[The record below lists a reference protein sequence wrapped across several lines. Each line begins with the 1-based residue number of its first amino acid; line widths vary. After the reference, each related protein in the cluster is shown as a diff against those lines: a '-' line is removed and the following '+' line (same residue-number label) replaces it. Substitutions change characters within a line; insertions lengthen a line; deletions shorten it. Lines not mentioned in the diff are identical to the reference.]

1 MKRLRPRALTGCFI
15 LCSIFLATTLACVK
29 ITRRHSPDR
38 PQVNT
43 PAPAP
48 LRRVSLNHASR
59 EELERLPG
67 IGPALAARICEHRER
82 YGPFRRTEHLLLVRG
97 FGERRFRQIEPL
109 ITTE

>member
-15 LCSIFLATTLACVK
+15 LCSIFLATTLACVN
-29 ITRRHSPDR
+29 R